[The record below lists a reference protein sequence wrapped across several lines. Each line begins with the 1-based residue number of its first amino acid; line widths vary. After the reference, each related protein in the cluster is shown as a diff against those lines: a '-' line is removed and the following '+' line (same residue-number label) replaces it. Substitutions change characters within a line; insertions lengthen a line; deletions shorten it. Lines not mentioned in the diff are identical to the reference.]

1 MGERQSLSSFKIR
14 LPCFFIIPSTGSQYG
29 PRTASIGC
37 FAVNHFLRI
46 RSTTTTTTTTT
57 THRYDCVGLVRKKST
72 ALIAPLCKSFSFLVA
87 SHADGLRGSSRV
99 PAPLTAPLSGAGTP
113 KNVCVEGYLLRRLK
127 R

>member
-46 RSTTTTTTTTT
+46 RSTTTTTTTT
-57 THRYDCVGLVRKKST
+57 HRYDCVGLVRKKKST
-72 ALIAPLCKSFSFLVA
+72 AFIAPLCQSFSFFVA
-87 SHADGLRGSSRV
+87 SHTAVLRGSSRV
-99 PAPLTAPLSGAGTP
+99 PAQLSGAGTRDEP
-113 KNVCVEGYLLRRLK
+113 VRTSAWEVSFSGN
-127 R
+127 

>member
-14 LPCFFIIPSTGSQYG
+14 LPCLFIIPSTGSQYG

-46 RSTTTTTTTTT
+46 RSTATTTTTT

-72 ALIAPLCKSFSFLVA
+72 ALIAPLCKSFSFSVA
-87 SHADGLRGSSRV
+87 SHAYDLRGSSRV
-99 PAPLTAPLSGAGTP
+99 PAPLTAPLSRAGTP

>member
-1 MGERQSLSSFKIR
+1 MGERQSLSFFKIR

-46 RSTTTTTTTTT
+46 RSTTTTT
-57 THRYDCVGLVRKKST
+57 HRYDCVGLVRKKST
-72 ALIAPLCKSFSFLVA
+72 ALIAPLCKSFSFSVA

-99 PAPLTAPLSGAGTP
+99 PASLTAPLSGAGTP